1 MAKKISINHTKNS
14 CFFSFSEKQNFHKL
28 RKSAT
33 KKKSKK
39 YLKIILII
47 IIIIITLHDM
57 SLPQNLRGFKKR
69 VLKFNFVKSKSLG
82 ILALNS

>member
-14 CFFSFSEKQNFHKL
+14 CFFSFSEKQNLLKL

-47 IIIIITLHDM
+47 IITLHDM
-57 SLPQNLRGFKKR
+57 SLPQNLRGFKKK

>member
-14 CFFSFSEKQNFHKL
+14 CFFSFSEKQNLLKL

-39 YLKIILII
+39 YLKIIL
-47 IIIIITLHDM
+47 IIIITLHDM